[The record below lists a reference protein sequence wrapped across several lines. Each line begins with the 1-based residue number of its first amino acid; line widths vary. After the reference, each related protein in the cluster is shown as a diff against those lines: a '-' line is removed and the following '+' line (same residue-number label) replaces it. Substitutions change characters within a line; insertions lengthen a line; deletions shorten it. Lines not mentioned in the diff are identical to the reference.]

1 MEEKSNTE
9 SESQLGRGLRK
20 KIVSYRISKENDISD
35 SSNSSSSNKISDCDS
50 IPELNENLHQQDND
64 INQNIDDN
72 DTQILDINEIPIVI
86 QAEDS
91 NIIPAKDVIPIHNHT
106 TGTLNSILRNVLEIK
121 LMCRRIDERFNI
133 LENNNNNINIHR
145 NNNLLP
151 PLLMDCLE
159 DINNF
164 ETILVSEEA
173 QLQLVNI
180 LTMTG
185 GTTEKDAMKRALQK
199 LFTNNLATKCFW
211 TRAKQNFTLKDLKLI
226 MCMKNA
232 IKKTCSTI
240 TEAQFEEI
248 LKAWFRQSNLWLN
261 RQNNKNKNKN
271 NTEENNK
278 NNKNENANDTV
289 GNDVVH

>member
-1 MEEKSNTE
+1 MSSNNTTCKNNTRE
-9 SESQLGRGLRK
+9 HSSQP
-20 KIVSYRISKENDISD
+20 ST
-35 SSNSSSSNKISDCDS
+35 SSSSLYHNSSSSNKISDCDS

-91 NIIPAKDVIPIHNHT
+91 NIIPAKDVIPIDNHT

-151 PLLMDCLE
+151 PLPMDCLE

-173 QLQLVNI
+173 QSQLVNM

-185 GTTEKDAMKRALQK
+185 GTTEKDAMKRALKK
-199 LFTNNLATKCFW
+199 LFTNNLATKCSW
-211 TRAKQNFTLKDLKLI
+211 TGAKQNFTLKDLKLI
-226 MCMKNA
+226 MCMKNT

-248 LKAWFRQSNLWLN
+248 LKAWFRQSNLRLN
-261 RQNNKNKNKN
+261 RRNNKNKNKN